1 MNIELPHVGESIT
14 EGIIGKWLVSAG
26 DTVNK
31 YDPLVEV
38 TTDKVTM
45 EVPSPAKG
53 TISKILVSEGIT
65 VPVGTI
71 IAQMEEIDAGNTS
84 ATERTEES
92 PPLSSKLGVLDNNE
106 APVGPT
112 GSGGLLSKQ
121 KTEPLR
127 KTEIGYSPAVKN
139 LAEKHKL
146 DLHLIKGTGMK
157 GRVTREDV
165 RRFIES
171 LDQPD
176 IGNHKSD
183 RNETRMPLSP
193 VRRTIAH
200 NMVKSSSEIPQAWSS
215 MEVDM
220 TNLVNLRKSLKN
232 QSDDGI
238 KLTYLAFILH
248 AVAKGLSQNPLL
260 NSSWDSDSIVVKHH
274 INIGIAVATSEGL
287 MVPVIHNADKLTVPN
302 LALAVRDLSGKA
314 REQKLSVEEIQGGT
328 FTVNNTG
335 VLGSMI
341 SRALINPPEAAILTM
356 EAVSKRAVVVD
367 DQIAIRPV
375 MNMGITFDHRIIDGS
390 EAGKFMQS
398 VKLSIE
404 LVDSIP
410 LT

>member
-14 EGIIGKWLVSAG
+14 EGIIGKWLVSTG

-45 EVPSPAKG
+45 DVPSPAKG
-53 TISKILVSEGIT
+53 TISKILVPEGIT
-65 VPVGTI
+65 VPVGTT
-71 IAQMEEIDAGNTS
+71 IAQMEEIDAGSTS

-121 KTEPLR
+121 KTKPLR
-127 KTEIGYSPAVKN
+127 KTEISYSPAVKK

-193 VRRTIAH
+193 VRRAIAH

-215 MEVDM
+215 VEVDM
-220 TNLVNLRKSLKN
+220 TNLVNVRKSLKD

-248 AVAKGLSQNPLL
+248 AVAKGLRQNPLL
-260 NSSWDSDSIVVKHH
+260 NSSWDSDAIVVKHH

-287 MVPVIHNADKLTVPN
+287 MVPVIHGADKLTVSN
-302 LALAVRDLSGKA
+302 LALAISGLSDKA
-314 REQKLSVEEIQGGT
+314 REQKLSVEDMQDGT

-341 SRALINPPEAAILTM
+341 SRALINPPEAAILTT
-356 EAVSKRAVVVD
+356 EAVYKRPVVVD
-367 DQIAIRPV
+367 DQIAIKPM